1 MDAVQALVKFAS
13 GLHASIFNLVWAM
26 ATLLAIIGSAT
37 FLTAQVR
44 QARLP
49 HGSGGGKIVAWILLC
64 AGLVGLQQMI
74 SAGAAQMGWNSVSFD
89 AVAYVSTASFGASAE
104 AANAVLTLVRALG
117 GVFCLNGWLLF
128 RRSLKDGHTGL
139 TAGQDVAGGWV
150 RFICGVLMICNPYLL
165 DALQSSLGLA
175 W

>member
-64 AGLVGLQQMI
+64 AGLVGLQPRW
-74 SAGAAQMGWNSVSFD
+74 AGIPSPLMLWPMSVQP
-89 AVAYVSTASFGASAE
+89 AS
-104 AANAVLTLVRALG
+104 VPVP
-117 GVFCLNGWLLF
+117 
-128 RRSLKDGHTGL
+128 RRPM
-139 TAGQDVAGGWV
+139 
-150 RFICGVLMICNPYLL
+150 RY
-165 DALQSSLGLA
+165 
-175 W
+175 